1 MKKDIVLS
9 IVVGSIMAAGMT
21 AYASAAD
28 APQPASKVEHQA
40 PTSSGKCAS
49 GKCGTEKIYVQ
60 AKLEHDPQDQL
71 VRTRDGKCG
80 PSGQGFQTNA
90 SKCINGV
97 CGK

>member
-49 GKCGTEKIYVQ
+49 GKCGTEKIYGQ

-71 VRTRDGKCG
+71 VRARGS
-80 PSGQGFQTNA
+80 SGQGFQTNA